1 MLTDVLKMARGISE
15 RKRVRR
21 GLRHDAGQ
29 AAIEFMVIVVVLFFF
44 LFFLLS
50 LSIVIV
56 VSEYIE
62 YATFMAARTYKAGFS
77 NESRQEANAKLVFD
91 KYFEKVQGIARNPK
105 LDFRRSEP
113 NNEQTAGVLASYEMD
128 LFYLPPLFG
137 PGQMPPSRI
146 NLVSESHL
154 GRDPSFDEVCNPQ
167 AGSFFINMLNQF
179 GIQNAETY
187 AEQMDDNGC

>member
-1 MLTDVLKMARGISE
+1 MFALAKKMARRGLSQ
-15 RKRVRR
+15 RVRGPALGR
-21 GLRHDAGQ
+21 SGQ

-50 LSIVIV
+50 LSMVIV

-77 NESRQEANAKLVFD
+77 NEARQEANAKLVFD
-91 KYFEKVQGIARNPK
+91 KYFEKIQGIARNPQ
-105 LDFRRSEP
+105 LEFRRAEEG
-113 NNEQTAGVLASYEMD
+113 NEQTAGVMARYEMD

-137 PGQMPPSRI
+137 PGEMPPSRI